1 VPKKVKIELDFDI
14 GDIVYLKTDP
24 EEPVK
29 RMVIAITLLPGG
41 VALYT
46 LSCGDSESTEH
57 YAIEIQ
63 EAKPVE

>member
-1 VPKKVKIELDFDI
+1 
-14 GDIVYLKTDP
+14 
-24 EEPVK
+24 
-29 RMVIAITLLPGG
+29 MVIAITLLPGG